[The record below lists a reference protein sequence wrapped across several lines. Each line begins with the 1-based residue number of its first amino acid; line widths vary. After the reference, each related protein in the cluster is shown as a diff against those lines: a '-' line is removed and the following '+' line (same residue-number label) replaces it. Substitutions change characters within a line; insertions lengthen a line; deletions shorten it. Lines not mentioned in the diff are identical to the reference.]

1 MSKEKFTNYLFQYE
15 IEGLKISESYVHA
28 ASSMKTRHYHETIEL
43 FVLTEG
49 ERYYFV
55 DRFVYHMKKHMALL
69 IPPGQIHKTSAV
81 SGKPEHGRFLL
92 QYSKEVFG
100 TMIQNCLGISYEE
113 FCLKYS
119 GMISLSDIGYRRLQD
134 KFSELKEEAS
144 KSPDDPDYSSSIIKC
159 LSFELLL
166 IFSREVDKEK
176 AALGIDTTKD
186 SYLVKSGIYNT
197 IQKVTEY
204 INNNYHSD
212 ISLDSLAD
220 RFYISRAGLTRSFK
234 NITGIT
240 IVQYLT
246 TVRIRRAC
254 NLLKNSSDSITD
266 IAQECGFGN
275 VTYFEKVFRRIH
287 GMTPRQYRNIPE

>member
-1 MSKEKFTNYLFQYE
+1 MSKEKITNTLFQYE
-15 IEGLKISESYVHA
+15 IEGLKISESYVRA

-55 DRFVYHMKKHMALL
+55 DRFVYHMKEHMAIL

-81 SGKPEHGRFLL
+81 SGEPVHGRFLL

-100 TMIQNCLGISYEE
+100 DMIKNFLGITYEE
-113 FCLKYS
+113 FSLKYS
-119 GMISLSDIGYRRLQD
+119 GMVSLSDIGYKRLQD
-134 KFSELKEEAS
+134 KFLELKGEAA
-144 KSPDDPDYSSSIIKC
+144 KDPDNPDYSSSIIKC
-159 LSFELLL
+159 LAFELLL
-166 IFSREVDKEK
+166 IYAREMGKER
-176 AALGIDTTKD
+176 AALGIDTSKD

-197 IQKVTEY
+197 IQNVTEY
-204 INNNYHSD
+204 INNNYQSD
-212 ISLDSLAD
+212 ISLDFLAD
-220 RFYISRAGLTRSFK
+220 RFYISRASLTKSFK

-246 TVRIRRAC
+246 TVRIRKAC
-254 NLLKNSSDSITD
+254 NLLKNTDDSITE

-287 GMTPRQYRNIPE
+287 GMTPRQYRHIPE